1 MKDEMRIEDWSRVT
15 ITNRFMFNKVF
26 STNIGACRR
35 LLEILL
41 GIKIRKIKKP
51 QGEYLIEENIENHAV
66 RFDVFTEDKNHIY
79 DIEMQTFY
87 EDDLPERSRYYQS
100 MMDVDSLKAGRPYKD
115 LKDSIVIFICT
126 FDPVGDRQA
135 KYVFENVD
143 VLNKKFDSDG
153 NRRLL
158 ALGDRTKKIFF
169 NVNEYDKIKDDDEL
183 KGLLK
188 FFSQNKAETAFAS
201 SLTELVK
208 IARKNERWRQDYMT
222 YERWQYY
229 ERQHGIAQGI
239 AQGFQQG
246 IAQQKAEDEKL
257 IVQKDAEN
265 AQLIS
270 EIASLEAQLEKAKK
284 SSQSL

>member
-1 MKDEMRIEDWSRVT
+1 MKDEMQIEDWSRVT

-26 STNIGACRR
+26 TTNIGACRR

-41 GIKIRKIKKP
+41 ETRIRKIKKP
-51 QGEYLIEENIENHAV
+51 QGEYLIEKNIENHAV

-100 MMDVDSLKAGRPYKD
+100 MMDVDSLKSGQPYKD
-115 LKDSIVIFICT
+115 LKSSVVIFICT

-143 VLNKKFDSDG
+143 VQNEKFDSDG
-153 NRRLL
+153 NRIFVE
-158 ALGDRTKKIFF
+158 LGDRTKKIFF
-169 NVNEYDKIKDDDEL
+169 NVNQYDKIKNNGEL

-188 FFSQNKAETAFAS
+188 YFSKDKAETSFAS

-229 ERQHGIAQGI
+229 ERQHGIS
-239 AQGFQQG
+239 
-246 IAQQKAEDEKL
+246 QQKAEDEKL
-257 IVQKDAEN
+257 IAQKDAEN
-265 AQLIS
+265 ARLNERI
-270 EIASLEAQLEKAKK
+270 AQLEKQLAKAQK
-284 SSQSL
+284 PSPSL